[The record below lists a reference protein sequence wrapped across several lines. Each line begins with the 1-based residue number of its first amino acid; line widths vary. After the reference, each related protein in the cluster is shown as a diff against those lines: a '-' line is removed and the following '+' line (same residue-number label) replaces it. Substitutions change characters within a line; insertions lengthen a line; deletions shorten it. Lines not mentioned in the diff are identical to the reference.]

1 MSKRRPQPRVILPN
15 VFTALNI
22 FCGFLAIIYVSRA
35 PMGTNA
41 IDPAYVTA
49 SWLILMAAIFDTLD
63 GNIAR
68 LTKGFSDFGVE
79 FDSLSDIVSFGVAPS
94 ILIYK
99 LYFFQFN
106 EYGIFFSFL
115 PLLFGGIR
123 LARFNVQIDGFE
135 KKGFSGL
142 PIPTTAYGIASMILL
157 VTNTYFPFTQPFE
170 FFQQVLPPVVIVF
183 SLLMV
188 TNLPYDALPK
198 LDLKSGWYNISKLI
212 FMLISIVLIIIFP
225 RLVLFPLVIMYVFS
239 GIIACIIRFVR
250 HNLERQTPGSTSV
263 ADSKK
268 ISDQGEE
275 E

>member
-1 MSKRRPQPRVILPN
+1 MSKHRPQPRVILPN
-15 VFTALNI
+15 VFTALNV
-22 FCGFLAIIYVSRA
+22 FCGFLSIIYSARA

-49 SWLILMAAIFDTLD
+49 SWLILMAVIFDTLD

-99 LYFFQFN
+99 LYFFQSN

-123 LARFNVQIDGFE
+123 LARFNVQIAGFE

-142 PIPTTAYGIASMILL
+142 PIPTTAYGIASIILL
-157 VTNTYFPFTQPFE
+157 ATNDYFPFAQPFE
-170 FFQQVLPPVVIVF
+170 FFQQILPPAVIVF

-188 TNLPYDALPK
+188 TNFPYDALPK
-198 LDLKSGWYNISKLI
+198 FRLKSGWYNISKLV
-212 FMLISIVLIIIFP
+212 FLLISIIMIIIFP
-225 RLVLFPLVIMYVFS
+225 RLVLFPLVIIYVLS
-239 GIIACIIRFVR
+239 GIIACIVRFVR
-250 HNLERQTPGSTSV
+250 HNLERQTPDSISV
-263 ADSKK
+263 ANPRK
-268 ISDQGEE
+268 IVDQGEDE
-275 E
+275 